1 MEGSVMSAESFLSDR
16 RTFLAAGGV
25 GAAMLLNGFPEASA
39 AKGDK
44 YSGAEAANLEVVND
58 FCASWASL
66 DADKIGGFLADK
78 ATFRMIENTPR
89 MEGRDTIIDGIG
101 GFMATAKSAKFEVL
115 REHAMGSIVIN
126 ERIDHF
132 DMGDTKNAFHIVG
145 IFFVRDGKIQEWQD
159 YTMPTKD

>member
-1 MEGSVMSAESFLSDR
+1 MSAESFLSDR

-25 GAAMLLNGFPEASA
+25 GAAMLLNGFSEAEA
-39 AKGDK
+39 EKGDK
-44 YSGAEAANLEVVND
+44 YSGSEAANVKVVDD

-66 DADKIGGFLADK
+66 DVEKIGSFMADK
-78 ATFRMIENTPR
+78 ATFRMIESTPR
-89 MEGRDTIIDGIG
+89 MEGRDTIMGGIKQ
-101 GFMATAKSAKFEVL
+101 FIATAKSAEFEVL
-115 REHAMGSIVIN
+115 RTHAMGSIVIN

-132 DMGDTKNAFHIVG
+132 DMGEMKNAFHIVG